1 MTNRFRPAPSIE
13 NMDGIACAAVAEFS
27 TAQPFDLVH
36 TEIEHDSST
45 IFEPLFVSDPNA
57 PPPGPTPG
65 VPSGDERFMVVEAE
79 NRVMVLEAPS
89 NRMTVWRDN
98 S

>member
-13 NMDGIACAAVAEFS
+13 NMDGIACAAVAEFT
-27 TAQPFDLVH
+27 TAQPFDLVQ

-45 IFEPLFVSDPNA
+45 VFEPLFVSDPGA

-65 VPSGDERFMVVEAE
+65 SPSGGERYMVVEAQ
-79 NRVMVLEAPS
+79 NRVMVLEAPQ
-89 NRMTVWRDN
+89 NRMLVWPD
-98 S
+98 SS